1 MTNKYKYFV
10 ANWKM
15 FGDIRSIN
23 SLKKVIKISK
33 LRKYKT
39 AKIIYCP
46 PYTLLNTFVSRLK
59 KTNINVG
66 AQNCHQSLSDGAYTG
81 HVNSQMIKNIGC
93 KYVIIGHSENRIDGD
108 TDSKINKKIKA
119 SIENNLNVIFC
130 IGEKIKEKKLK
141 KTKIYVGA
149 QNCHHSPSNG
159 PFTGF
164 INSKMIKNLGCKYVI
179 IGHSESRNS
188 GDTDLLINKKIKSSL
203 KNNLKIFFCIGETIK
218 EKKEKKTKKIL
229 STQIKK
235 GLKKIKNIKNIIIAY
250 EPVWS
255 IGTGLVP
262 KRNELSDNILFIK
275 KFLRKNYNYKSS
287 NVLYGGSVSTNN
299 IRDLCE
305 INQIDGFLVG
315 GASQNSNK
323 FIDIIKKTFN

>member
-15 FGDIRSIN
+15 FGDIKTINSIN
-23 SLKKVIKISK
+23 KVIKISK
-33 LRKYKT
+33 SRKFNK

-46 PYTLLNTFVSRLK
+46 PYTLINNFV
-59 KTNINVG
+59 
-66 AQNCHQSLSDGAYTG
+66 Q
-81 HVNSQMIKNIGC
+81 
-93 KYVIIGHSENRIDGD
+93 
-108 TDSKINKKIKA
+108 
-119 SIENNLNVIFC
+119 
-130 IGEKIKEKKLK
+130 KLK

-179 IGHSESRNS
+179 IGHSQNRNN
-188 GDTDLLINKKIKSSL
+188 GDNDFLINKKIKISL
-203 KNNLKIFFCIGETIK
+203 KNNLNVLFCIGETIK

-262 KRNELSDNILFIK
+262 KHKDLSDNILFIK
-275 KFLRKNYNYKSS
+275 KFLRKNFKYKKIR
-287 NVLYGGSVSTNN
+287 VLDGGSVNPDN
-299 IRDLCE
+299 IKTLNE
-305 INQIDGFLVG
+305 INQIDGFLIG

-323 FIDIIKKTFN
+323 FIDIIKKSFN